1 MLFQWGIGDAP
12 CQQCMNGEVT
22 SRLDHSRLDFL
33 HHTCLRVL
41 PTSNKKIRNSSQRP
55 FLCFRIAFL
64 WIILNSAFG
73 PITGFRAILVSL
85 SCVCAVFRKI
95 DVVYSGWEG
104 YLWLETLCSLKWGK
118 QVRAIFRGR
127 HVPGNLPGNTASS
140 ESTEKKHHEADH
152 SPRLSF
158 FFVKLGNH
166 TRPFHMFFLFAQVFS
181 YIIF

>member
-33 HHTCLRVL
+33 HYTCLRVL
-41 PTSNKKIRNSSQRP
+41 PTFNKKIRNSSQRP

-118 QVRAIFRGR
+118 QVRAIFRAGMYLGFYLETQHPQNQPKKSTTR
-127 HVPGNLPGNTASS
+127 QITLRALASS
-140 ESTEKKHHEADH
+140 
-152 SPRLSF
+152 L
-158 FFVKLGNH
+158 
-166 TRPFHMFFLFAQVFS
+166 
-181 YIIF
+181 

>member
-1 MLFQWGIGDAP
+1 MLFQWGKGDAP

-85 SCVCAVFRKI
+85 SCLCAVFERLTWFTLAGKAI
-95 DVVYSGWEG
+95 CDLSHSAPWSGESRSEPFSVAGVYLGI
-104 YLWLETLCSLKWGK
+104 YLETQHPQNQPKKSTTRQITLRTL
-118 QVRAIFRGR
+118 
-127 HVPGNLPGNTASS
+127 ASS
-140 ESTEKKHHEADH
+140 
-152 SPRLSF
+152 L
-158 FFVKLGNH
+158 
-166 TRPFHMFFLFAQVFS
+166 
-181 YIIF
+181 